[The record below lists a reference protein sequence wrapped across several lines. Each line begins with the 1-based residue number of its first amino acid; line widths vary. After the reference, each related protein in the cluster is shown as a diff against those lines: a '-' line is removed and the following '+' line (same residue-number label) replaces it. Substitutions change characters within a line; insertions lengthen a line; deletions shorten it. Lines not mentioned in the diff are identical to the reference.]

1 MNIAYCEDEKIQ
13 LEYMEQLIRKWADE
27 GNDTV
32 TYFGYGSAKELLF
45 EHPDSFPFDLLLL
58 DIDMDGMDGMAL
70 AKEIRKKDQ
79 KLPIVFLTNRSE
91 YVFEGY
97 EVGALRYL
105 LKPVEETKLFSL
117 LDEISYALGKER
129 RYLIEN
135 VGGETVKIPVDTIY
149 SVEAKG
155 HYIRLHTSAGDYEY
169 KKNLS
174 ATWVAGALGG
184 VDPSIMGVGPVAATN
199 KVMAKTGLSVDD
211 MDLIEANEAFAAQ
224 SLAVAHD
231 LKFDMDKVNVNG
243 GAIALGH
250 PVGASG
256 CRILVTLLHEMQ
268 KRDAKKGL
276 ATLCIGGGMGC
287 ATIVER
293 D

>member
-13 LEYMEQLIRKWADE
+13 LEYMEQLIQKWADE

-155 HYIRLHTSAGDYEY
+155 HYIRLHTSVGDYEY

-174 ATWVAGALGG
+174 EIAGELMENQPEQAEKFVSTHRSFIVSLAAVERVQRTECILCDGSS
-184 VDPSIMGVGPVAATN
+184 VPVSRNAY
-199 KVMAKTGLSVDD
+199 KSV
-211 MDLIEANEAFAAQ
+211 NEAFIRYYME
-224 SLAVAHD
+224 HG
-231 LKFDMDKVNVNG
+231 DMCEK
-243 GAIALGH
+243 
-250 PVGASG
+250 
-256 CRILVTLLHEMQ
+256 
-268 KRDAKKGL
+268 
-276 ATLCIGGGMGC
+276 
-287 ATIVER
+287 
-293 D
+293 

>member
-97 EVGALRYL
+97 EV
-105 LKPVEETKLFSL
+105 
-117 LDEISYALGKER
+117 DEISYALGKER

-174 ATWVAGALGG
+174 EIAEELAKDQPGQKTEFISTHRSFLVSLAAVERVQRTECILCDGSS
-184 VDPSIMGVGPVAATN
+184 VPVSRNAY
-199 KVMAKTGLSVDD
+199 KSV
-211 MDLIEANEAFAAQ
+211 NEAFIRYYME
-224 SLAVAHD
+224 HG
-231 LKFDMDKVNVNG
+231 DMCEK
-243 GAIALGH
+243 
-250 PVGASG
+250 
-256 CRILVTLLHEMQ
+256 
-268 KRDAKKGL
+268 
-276 ATLCIGGGMGC
+276 
-287 ATIVER
+287 
-293 D
+293 

>member
-105 LKPVEETKLFSL
+105 LKAAPDGPAACPRCAPRWS
-117 LDEISYALGKER
+117 R
-129 RYLIEN
+129 
-135 VGGETVKIPVDTIY
+135 PCC
-149 SVEAKG
+149 
-155 HYIRLHTSAGDYEY
+155 
-169 KKNLS
+169 
-174 ATWVAGALGG
+174 TW
-184 VDPSIMGVGPVAATN
+184 S
-199 KVMAKTGLSVDD
+199 
-211 MDLIEANEAFAAQ
+211 
-224 SLAVAHD
+224 
-231 LKFDMDKVNVNG
+231 
-243 GAIALGH
+243 
-250 PVGASG
+250 SG
-256 CRILVTLLHEMQ
+256 CRSGRLFS
-268 KRDAKKGL
+268 
-276 ATLCIGGGMGC
+276 
-287 ATIVER
+287 
-293 D
+293 

>member
-149 SVEAKG
+149 
-155 HYIRLHTSAGDYEY
+155 
-169 KKNLS
+169 LS
-174 ATWVAGALGG
+174 
-184 VDPSIMGVGPVAATN
+184 
-199 KVMAKTGLSVDD
+199 
-211 MDLIEANEAFAAQ
+211 LI
-224 SLAVAHD
+224 H
-231 LKFDMDKVNVNG
+231 
-243 GAIALGH
+243 I
-250 PVGASG
+250 
-256 CRILVTLLHEMQ
+256 
-268 KRDAKKGL
+268 
-276 ATLCIGGGMGC
+276 
-287 ATIVER
+287 
-293 D
+293 